1 MTVFKKLVAV
11 YREFAIDGR
20 RADDLV
26 KEMLYLSDHLGI
38 MDVKLEEAI
47 LKAFKTEQMLDVEI
61 AKEIFHGRLKAL
73 DRTVLGGA
81 DPFVLFKNKNGRIPG
96 RPSS

>member
-1 MTVFKKLVAV
+1 MERSERTVFKKLVAV

-20 RADDLV
+20 RAEDLV
-26 KEMLYLSDHLGI
+26 KEMMYLSDHLGI

-61 AKEIFHGRLKAL
+61 AKEIFHGRLKAIDKAL
-73 DRTVLGGA
+73 LGGA
-81 DPFVLFKNKNGRIPG
+81 DPFVLFKKNE
-96 RPSS
+96 